1 MSEESPCDVCKGTK
15 KNIFN
20 ETCPYCNGTG
30 EWNDAAS
37 SYMKSHICQC
47 INWDRENCPICMQK
61 CHHDT
66 SQTPKQKI
74 IPGYGGMTATISY
87 SSSSTVSSES
97 QEEELI
103 TA

>member
-1 MSEESPCDVCKGTK
+1 MSDNCVVCNGSG
-15 KNIFN
+15 KNFFN
-20 ETCPYCNGTG
+20 ENCVYCNGTG
-30 EWNDAAS
+30 EPTPLAEE
-37 SYMKSHICQC
+37 YMRSHTCQC
-47 INWDRENCPICMQK
+47 IILDRKFCPVCEKK

-74 IPGYGGMTATISY
+74 IPGYGGMTTAISY